1 MPKIDDYVA
10 RIEGT
15 CGAEK
20 DVVVV
25 LKFDNKDEATA
36 KIKQRAQL
44 TKSLAGMISDFSF
57 QDVSFRLYSSGK
69 IIFKGVKNK
78 QELNKLLAGLLL

>member
-1 MPKIDDYVA
+1 MPTIDDYVA

-25 LKFDNKDEATA
+25 LKFDKKDDAVA
-36 KIKQRAQL
+36 KIHQRAQL
-44 TKSLAGMISDFSF
+44 KNSMAGMIFDYSF
-57 QDVSFRLYSSGK
+57 QDASFRVYSSGK
-69 IIFKGVKNK
+69 IIFKGIKNK
-78 QELNKLLAGLLL
+78 QELNKLLADLLL